1 MLTSGVRAR
10 RALCRLASPL
20 PSPGPRWRSVAA
32 GLSAMRPYPSAAP
45 VTTPSNKP
53 SAARISGT
61 ESSAATK
68 CISDVP
74 GLVKHTSTSALTSV
88 RISACAPFMF
98 CLRGSVEES
107 ARVENAVGVERD
119 LDAAHEL
126 DLGRV
131 LELEVVPLLLLAHA
145 VLARDGTAQRHA
157 RLEQPP
163 QDLVALLRIGLED
176 RQVDVAVAGVTAP
189 GDQRLVRLPELRHLG

>member
-20 PSPGPRWRSVAA
+20 PSPGPGWGSAAA

-53 SAARISGT
+53 SIPRISGT

-74 GLVKHTSTSALTSV
+74 GFVKHTSTPASTSV
-88 RISACAPFMF
+88 RISACAPFMV
-98 CLRGSVEES
+98 CLRGSVEEG
-107 ARVENAVGVERD
+107 AGIENAVGVERD

-131 LELEVVPLLLLAHA
+131 LELDVV
-145 VLARDGTAQRHA
+145 T
-157 RLEQPP
+157 
-163 QDLVALLRIGLED
+163 
-176 RQVDVAVAGVTAP
+176 
-189 GDQRLVRLPELRHLG
+189 